1 MKVLVHDHSGH
12 PFQAELSREL
22 ARRGHEVTHSYV
34 SGYVSGKGRLEA
46 LPGERITFV
55 GIGGEKKVE
64 QRRYLSRLWREVT
77 RGFALVRHVLQ
88 VNPDIVVLSNVQIP
102 TMVIFAFVMSVLR
115 RPWVLWHQDV
125 YAIALRNLAGTKLSK
140 RFRVVARLFW
150 IAERYCARR
159 AAAVVAIADS
169 FVPVHEQWGTLAK
182 TTVIP
187 NWAPIDEITP
197 RERDNAWASAHG
209 LDSRPRL
216 VYSGTLGFKHN
227 PELLTGLAAAVS
239 SLGIPV
245 DLVVVSETVTE
256 PVLRSDAA
264 ARGVNL
270 TMLPFQP
277 YADLPLVLGAA
288 DVLLVLLEKDA
299 GAFSV
304 PSKTLSY
311 LCAGRPILG
320 FVPAENLAA
329 ELIAESGGCV
339 LPPEASSVPDAAAWV
354 AGVLADP
361 TRAAQIGTASREL
374 AEREFNLAT
383 IADRFETILNESR
396 GSRPAHTH

>member
-22 ARRGHEVTHSYV
+22 ARRGHQVTHSFV
-34 SGYVSGKGRLEA
+34 SGYVSGKGQLAA
-46 LPGERITFV
+46 LPGEQITFV

-64 QRRYLSRLWREVT
+64 QRRYVQRLFREVT

-125 YAIALRNLAGTKLSK
+125 YAIALKNLAGSKLGAHFHPIAK
-140 RFRVVARLFW
+140 VFW
-150 IAERYCARR
+150 WAERYCARR
-159 AAAVVAIADS
+159 AAAVVVIADS
-169 FVPVHEQWGTLAK
+169 FVPVHEQWGTASK

-187 NWAPIDEITP
+187 NWAPIGEITP
-197 RERDNAWASAHG
+197 RDRDNVWSASHG
-209 LDSRPRL
+209 FGERARL

-227 PELLTGLAAAVS
+227 PELLTGLASAVEA
-239 SLGIPV
+239 LGTPV

-256 PVLRSDAA
+256 PVLREDAA
-264 ARGVNL
+264 AKDVRL

-277 YADLPLVLGAA
+277 YADLPDVLGSA
-288 DVLLVLLEKDA
+288 DVLLVLLEADA

-329 ELIAESGGCV
+329 QLIGVSGGCV
-339 LPPEASSVPDAAAWV
+339 LAPEAESIPAAAAWV
-354 AGVLADP
+354 HDLLSDRGLG
-361 TRAAQIGTASREL
+361 QKIGAASREL
-374 AEREFNLAT
+374 AVREFNLET
-383 IADRFETILNESR
+383 IADRFEAILSASASR
-396 GSRPAHTH
+396 

>member
-22 ARRGHEVTHSYV
+22 ARRGHDVTHSYV

-64 QRRYLSRLWREVT
+64 QRRYVQRLFREVT

-88 VNPDIVVLSNVQIP
+88 VNPDVVVLSNVQIP

-125 YAIALRNLAGTKLSK
+125 YAIALKHLAGNKLGSH
-140 RFRVVARLFW
+140 FHVVAKIFW
-150 IAERYCARR
+150 WAERYCARR
-159 AAAVVAIADS
+159 AAAVVVIADS
-169 FVPVHEQWGTLAK
+169 FVPVHEQWGTAAK

-187 NWAPIDEITP
+187 NWAPIGEITP
-197 RERDNAWASAHG
+197 RERDNAWSAEHG
-209 LDSRPRL
+209 LGDRPRL
-216 VYSGTLGFKHN
+216 IYSGTLGFKHN
-227 PELLTGLAAAVS
+227 PELLTGLAAAVGA
-239 SLGIPV
+239 LGTPV

-256 PVLRSDAA
+256 PVLREDAA
-264 ARGVNL
+264 AKGVHL

-277 YADLPLVLGAA
+277 YERLPDVLGAA
-288 DVLLVLLEKDA
+288 DVLLVLLEADA

-320 FVPAENLAA
+320 FVPGENLAA
-329 ELIAESGGCV
+329 HLIQESGGCV
-339 LPPEASSVPDAAAWV
+339 LPPEAASVTAAAVWV
-354 AGVLADP
+354 HELLAD
-361 TRAAQIGTASREL
+361 RSLGDKIGASSRDL
-374 AEREFNLAT
+374 AVREFNLDT
-383 IADRFETILNESR
+383 ITDRFEAILSGASR
-396 GSRPAHTH
+396 ARAVSL